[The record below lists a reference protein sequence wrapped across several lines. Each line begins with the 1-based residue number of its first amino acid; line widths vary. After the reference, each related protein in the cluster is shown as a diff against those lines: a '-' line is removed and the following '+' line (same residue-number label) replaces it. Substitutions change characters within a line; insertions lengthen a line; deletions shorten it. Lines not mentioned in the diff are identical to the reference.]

1 MPQVVRIGVR
11 REVRGVISGWVWR
24 LWGVFC
30 GRVVDPRAGM
40 VVLTSVNLL
49 MMALQCCFLLTEWVW
64 WWLYLNTYT
73 LGLFTAALYP
83 CVFLALVSEVRLPWS
98 PGFAVRLVAFQL
110 PVGLAAGYLSAYLG
124 GHYSPC
130 GIINRGGYHDS
141 DLTIMECV
149 ARYRD
154 LVQHAPSL
162 FLFLAL
168 VYSAGLVARSRW
180 DPGAEV
186 LCASGGG
193 CAPPDESLVRR
204 LKRLRIGRRILWWT
218 GLVLQMPSVTLWMR
232 INDTRLPL
240 PRFPKPEIGLNAFLI
255 ILFAAFALWIAVARL
270 RRASSRILAAN
281 TGLKAPENAWTVL
294 CALLVLCT
302 TALVCVLSM
311 AYAVSLGFI
320 LLMLEAMSFN

>member
-11 REVRGVISGWVWR
+11 EEVRGVISGWVWR

-124 GHYSPC
+124 GDYSPC
-130 GIINRGGYHDS
+130 GVINRGGYHDS

-186 LCASGGG
+186 LCVSGGG
-193 CAPPDESLVRR
+193 CARPDELLVRR
-204 LKRLRIGRRILWWT
+204 LKRLRIGRRILWWA
-218 GLVLQMPSVTLWMR
+218 GLVLQMPSVVFWMG

-240 PRFPKPEIGLNAFLI
+240 PRFPRPGIGLNSFLI

-294 CALLVLCT
+294 CKILALCT
-302 TALVCVLSM
+302 TTVVCVLST
-311 AYAVSLGFI
+311 ATSAVVGFI
-320 LLMLEAMSFN
+320 LLIVASATID